1 MLRINRRNRIIA
13 TVENFFRREEENECH
28 GEHKVKSG
36 PVEDR

>member
-13 TVENFFRREEENECH
+13 TVENFFRREEENKYH
-28 GEHKVKSG
+28 EHKVKSG

>member
-13 TVENFFRREEENECH
+13 TVEDFFRREEENEYH